1 MASALVEF
9 VLRFREMERENA
21 RQTFTLEIA
30 DGVRVTVPVQ
40 KRPPRRQPPSALARS
55 VDLLR

>member
-9 VLRFREMERENA
+9 VLRFRERERDTA
-21 RQTFTLEIA
+21 RQTLTLEIA
-30 DGVRVTVPVQ
+30 EGLRVAVPVQ
-40 KRPPRRQPPSALARS
+40 RRPPRRHPPSALARS